1 MFKKCAIFPLPLIFT
16 KPPMPFYCDVMPDQV
31 YPTFTFEE
39 VLKLKTL
46 SAFFNLFRQSEFFLQ
61 NQSGNNTSD
70 GFDLEEE
77 PLRSELYSITQ
88 MGQYGKYLARTHELS
103 GKHEKDQLLARLADN
118 EAVIRRV
125 YDILASAVRSEHRI
139 TPAAEWLLDNFY
151 LIEEQ
156 IQIAK
161 NHLPE
166 KYSSE
171 LPRLTNGSMAGMPR
185 VYELA
190 LEVVSHGDGHIDAN
204 SLSHF
209 ISSYQSE
216 SVLTLGELWAIP
228 IMLRLALIENL
239 RRVSVRLALS
249 RAHHELA
256 EEWVQKFTDTAENDP
271 GNLILQVADLARSDP
286 PMVSAFVAELTRRL
300 QSQKAILALPLTWIS
315 QRLAETGLT
324 IEQLVMIET
333 QRQAADQVSISNS
346 IGSIRLLGAMDW
358 HEFVESLSVVEQILR
373 TDPSQ
378 VYPHM
383 DFASRDYYR
392 HQIEKMAKR
401 SAMTEVDVARKAI
414 DLTQHA
420 FDDPDSNERSRH
432 VGFYLIDKGRGELEK
447 AIRMKK
453 TRLEKWLGSKVC
465 SPVFAYLGSFTAITL
480 VLTAWMMFGSDIG
493 SIPAW
498 LWIVTGLATLLAS
511 SQLSLSIVNWLTT
524 FPTVSTP
531 LPKMDFSKGIPEGYE
546 TMVVIP
552 TMLINEKQIEKLCD
566 NLEVHYLAN
575 RDKRLKFCLLTDFV
589 DADRET
595 TPRDSVLIHRLTSL
609 IDELNGKHA
618 LDDEG
623 PFLALNRPRKW
634 NVSEKKWI
642 GFERKRGKLEALNAL
657 LTGHDSNA
665 FTIKI
670 GSTGELEK
678 TRYVITLDSDT
689 NLLRDSARQFVGAMA
704 HPLNRARYDAGKDR
718 VVEGYGILQPR
729 ITTSLPAANAS
740 WYERLCSGDAGID
753 PYTKTVSDVYQD
765 VFGEGSFIGKG
776 IYDVGIV
783 YKTLNERLPE
793 NSILSHDLIEGCY
806 ARSGLLSDGQLYEQY
821 PSSYLADVQRRHRWI
836 RGDWQLLKWLFP
848 LVPDA
853 RPQNKTGKQRNPL
866 TLLSR
871 WKLFDNLRRS
881 LFAPAAAFLFFASWT
896 VLSPTWAWT
905 SFLLAIFFLPPLL
918 ASLTDLAKKGPDIS
932 LRQHL
937 SATSVSIRQ
946 HFMTALLSVVLIP
959 HEAWYSMDAIVR
971 TLWRTFFTHRHM
983 MQWVPSAMA
992 SKNDSDV
999 SSYFRNMWFAPA
1011 YAVALAFAV
1020 SAFRPDAFAFSSLFI
1035 FFWLISPVI
1044 GWKMSLPSY
1053 KEIRELTDK
1062 QKLFLRK
1069 LSRRVWSFFDAY
1081 AGAEDNWL
1089 PPDNIQE
1096 MPTFSSP
1103 NEKLQADPAT
1113 LPKPE
1118 IVVAHRTSPTNIG
1131 LALLSYLAANDF
1143 GYVPTSHL
1151 ITRLSNTFNSMAKL
1165 ERYRGH
1171 FYNWYDTKTLK
1182 PLQNPIYIS
1191 SVDSGNLA
1199 GHLLTLKS
1207 GLTEQKNRPA
1217 LTGRLL
1223 DGLRD
1228 TFELLRDEGNDHY
1241 RAQIVDI
1248 DRKLSKYEK
1257 LAKLNLKQ
1265 RYDLLHN
1272 LVETL
1277 TTLVP
1282 ITTRDNRTLSG
1293 FWSNALLSQCN
1304 QHLEEMSN
1312 LTPWIHLDGWQ
1323 KKPNLISELNR
1334 NITLQH
1340 LSELPQHLFDA
1351 FEEQKKKSTKEEL
1364 GLIEELSECVGKA
1377 SKEAQNRLDAFA
1389 GLIRQ
1394 IDDFSQMDFTFLYD
1408 HSTNLL
1414 SIGYNITD
1422 RKIDNSYYDLLAS
1435 EARLTS
1441 FIAIAQGQIP
1451 QENWFALGRMMTVI
1465 GGDPI
1470 LLSWSGSMF
1479 EYLMPHLVMPSYEN
1493 TLLDQTHKAAVM
1505 RQKDYGKQR
1514 GVPWGISE
1522 SGYYAFDAR
1531 LNYQYR
1537 AFGVPGLGLKRG
1549 LADDLVIAPYATML
1563 SVMVEP
1569 EMACNNLIELEEKGF
1584 AGQYGLFE
1592 AIDYT
1597 QARLTR
1603 GQNYAIV
1610 RSYMAH
1616 HQGMG
1621 FLSLESYLLGQPMQ
1635 RRFAA
1640 DPWLQATL
1648 PLLHERIPKT
1658 IAYYERAPNLAR
1670 TQMASI
1676 PAELPTRVYTS
1687 ADTRIPEVQLLS
1699 NGSYHVMA
1707 TNAGGGYSHWKNL
1720 AVTRWKPDT
1729 TQDNW
1734 GTFFYLRDLDD
1745 GEFWSTAYQP
1755 VRKEEGKYETIF
1767 SEGRAEYRCTANGIE
1782 SHCEVVVS
1790 PEDDIELRRHKIT
1803 NRSAKTRTVELTS
1816 YSETVIA
1823 PAIAD
1828 LSHPAFSKLFVQTE
1842 IVPEFNSIISTRRPR
1857 FETEKPPF
1865 AFAMMVIHDKQAKD
1879 ISYETD
1885 RSKFLGRMNTVTDP
1899 VALTSREPLSDSQG
1913 SVLDPVAAIRC
1924 QLVLEPEES
1933 VVIDYVAGITTDREE
1948 SLRLIDKYDDR
1959 YLADRVFEMAWTHN
1973 QAFLHQLNADESDSQ
1988 LYARLAGS
1996 VIYPNPAYRADSSVL
2011 VKNNRGQS
2019 GLWSYAISGDLPIVL
2034 VKIHAQENL
2043 DIVRQMIQAHA
2054 YWHMKGLK
2062 VDLVIW
2068 NEDYVG
2074 YRQVLQEQIMG
2085 LISSTHL
2092 ATELNEPGGIF
2103 VRQADQISPEDRT
2116 LISSVARIIISDM
2129 DGPLALQIKRSERK
2143 ERRKFLPLH
2152 TTRTYVPS
2160 EPPKLTTDNK
2170 LLNNG
2175 LGGYSEHGDEY
2186 VIHLK
2191 EESATPAP
2199 WVNVMANANFGT
2211 IVSESGQSY
2220 TWDLNAHEFRLTPW
2234 ENDPVSDISGEAFYL
2249 RDEETGHYW
2258 SPTPLPCRGRGDY
2271 VSRHGFGY
2279 SVFEHVEDGIRTE
2292 LWIYVAL
2299 ENSIKYSVLKV
2310 KNESGVSRSLSAT
2323 GYVDWVMGEL
2333 REKTQLSVIT
2343 EIDPVSGALF
2353 ARNPYNT
2360 EFADRIAFFAVNTPN
2375 RTVTGNRTEFIGRN
2389 NTLRNPAAMSRA
2401 YLSNRVGAGY
2411 DPCGAIQ
2418 VPFTLAAGAERE
2430 IQFML
2435 GTAGRRSADASQY
2448 VHRYR
2453 SVEAAELALLQVQKY
2468 WEKTLSAVSIKTPD
2482 TSLNVLANG
2491 WLMYQTIGCRLWA
2504 RSGFY
2509 QSGGAFGFRDQL
2521 QDAMSVIHTEPP
2533 LLRNQILLC
2542 CEHQFVEGDVQH
2554 WWHPPSGR
2562 GVRTR
2567 CSDDYLWLPLALCR
2581 YITTTGDM
2589 SILDEKRYF
2598 IEGRPVPEDEESYY
2612 DLPQRS
2618 PEEGTVYEHCVRS
2631 IRHGLRFGVHGLPL
2645 MGSGDWNDGMDRVGI
2660 RGKGESV
2667 WLAFFLYRVLNE
2679 YAVLADKISDKAFAE
2694 LCLQEAKGLQLHI
2707 EQNAWDGEWYRRAYF
2722 DDGTPLGSHVNEE
2735 CSTDSISQSWSVL
2748 SEAGDPKRSRQAM
2761 NALNHRLVNRD
2772 KNLIQLLDPP
2782 FDKSDLKPGY
2792 IRGYVP
2798 GVREN
2803 GGQYTH
2809 AAIWASMAFAKMGN
2823 TNLAWEL
2830 FRIINPVNHGQTPD
2844 EIGLY
2849 KVEPYVVA
2857 ADVYAVSPHTGRGG
2871 WSWYTGSSGWMY
2883 RLVLESL
2890 LGVRLENG
2898 HLVFVPCLPSEWT
2911 SAEVV
2916 YRYKCTTY
2924 HITVEGQSDSAE
2936 TQVWLDSVKQADAS
2950 IVLEDDQKDHQVTV
2964 KAGRDKT
2971 DPEPLTLI

>member
-1 MFKKCAIFPLPLIFT
+1 
-16 KPPMPFYCDVMPDQV
+16 MPDQNH
-31 YPTFTFEE
+31 PSFILKRFP
-39 VLKLKTL
+39 KLKTI
-46 SAFFNLFRQSEFFLQ
+46 STFFNLFSQPEFFIHDQ
-61 NQSGNNTSD
+61 AGKNTAA
-70 GFDLEEE
+70 GFEMEEE

-88 MGQYGKYLARTHELS
+88 MDQYGKYLGRTHVLS
-103 GKHEKDQLLARLADN
+103 DKHEKDRLLARLADN
-118 EAVIRRV
+118 ETVIRRV
-125 YDILASAVRSEHRI
+125 YDILASAVRSENRI

-171 LPRLTNGSMAGMPR
+171 LPRLSNGTMGSVPR

-239 RRVSVRLALS
+239 RRVAVRLAVS

-373 TDPSQ
+373 TDPTE
-378 VYPHM
+378 VYPRM
-383 DFASRDYYR
+383 DFASRDHYR

-401 SAMTEVDVARKAI
+401 SAMTEVDIARKAI
-414 DLTQHA
+414 GLTEEA
-420 FDDPDSNERSRH
+420 FRNPDSNERSRH

-447 AIRMKK
+447 AIQLKK
-453 TRLEKWLGSKVC
+453 TRLEKWMGSSIC
-465 SPVFAYLGSFTAITL
+465 SPVFAYLGSFTAMTL
-480 VLTAWMMFGSDIG
+480 ILSAWLMYGSDIG
-493 SIPAW
+493 QLP
-498 LWIVTGLATLLAS
+498 LWIWVITGMSALLAS
-511 SQLSLSIVNWLTT
+511 SQLSLALVNWLTT

-546 TMVVIP
+546 TLVVIP
-552 TMLINEKQIEKLCD
+552 SMLISEKQIEKLCD
-566 NLEVHYLAN
+566 NLEIHYLAN

-595 TPRDSVLIHRLTSL
+595 MPHDAALINRLTSA

-618 LDDEG
+618 EDNEG

-657 LTGHDSNA
+657 LTGHDTDA
-665 FTIKI
+665 FTIKT
-670 GSTGELEK
+670 GSTGNLEK

-704 HPLNRARYDAGKDR
+704 HPLNRARYSPGKDR

-765 VFGEGSFIGKG
+765 AFGEGSFIGKG

-806 ARSGLLSDGQLYEQY
+806 ARSGLMSDGQLYEQY
-821 PSSYLADVQRRHRWI
+821 PSSYLADVKRRHRWI

-853 RPQNKTGKQRNPL
+853 RPQNKSGRQRNPL

-896 VLSPTWAWT
+896 VLEPTWAWT
-905 SFLLAIFFLPPLL
+905 LFLLSIFFLPPLL
-918 ASLTDLAKKGPDIS
+918 ASLTDLVKKGPDIN
-932 LRQHL
+932 LRQHI

-946 HFMTALLSVVLIP
+946 HFMTAIVSLLMIP
-959 HEAWYSMDAIVR
+959 HEACYSVDAILR
-971 TLWRTFFTHRHM
+971 TLWRTFFTRRHM
-983 MQWVPSAMA
+983 MQWVPSAMT
-992 SKNDSDV
+992 NRDDGDV
-999 SSYFRNMWFAPA
+999 SSYFKNMWFAPA

-1020 SAFRPDAFAFSSLFI
+1020 SALRPDAFVFASLFI

-1044 GWKMSLPSY
+1044 AWKISLPSV
-1053 KEIRELTDK
+1053 KELRELSDK
-1062 QKLFLRK
+1062 QKLYLRK
-1069 LSRRVWSFFDAY
+1069 LSRKIWSFFDAY

-1096 MPTFSSP
+1096 MPTFTSP
-1103 NEKLQADPAT
+1103 TDKLVNDGNT
-1113 LPKPE
+1113 LQKPE

-1143 GYVPTSHL
+1143 GYIPASHL
-1151 ITRLSNTFNSMAKL
+1151 ITRLSNTFGSMARL

-1171 FYNWYDTKTLK
+1171 FYNWYDTKTLQ

-1199 GHLLTLKS
+1199 GHLITLKS
-1207 GLTEQKNRPA
+1207 GLAEQKNRMA

-1228 TFELLRDEGNDHY
+1228 TFELLRDEGNDQY
-1241 RAQIVDI
+1241 RAQIVHI

-1257 LAKLNLKQ
+1257 QAKLTVKQ
-1265 RYDLLHN
+1265 RFDLLN
-1272 LVETL
+1272 GLSETL

-1282 ITTRDNRTLSG
+1282 ITSRDQNTLSCC
-1293 FWSNALLSQCN
+1293 WSNALLSQCK
-1304 QHLEEMSN
+1304 QQLDEIG
-1312 LTPWIHLDGWQ
+1312 LLAPWVLLDGWQ
-1323 KKPNLISELNR
+1323 NRPNLIPELNR
-1334 NITLQH
+1334 NMSLQQ
-1340 LSELPQHLFDA
+1340 LFELPGHLFTT
-1351 FEEQKKKSTKEEL
+1351 FEEMKKKATNEEL
-1364 GLIEELSECVGKA
+1364 ELLEELSVRVQNASREAGK
-1377 SKEAQNRLDAFA
+1377 RLESFA
-1389 GLIRQ
+1389 DLIRQ
-1394 IDDFSQMDFTFLYD
+1394 IDEFSRMDFTFLYD
-1408 HSTNLL
+1408 HSTNLI

-1441 FIAIAQGQIP
+1441 FVAIAMGQIP

-1479 EYLMPHLVMPSYEN
+1479 EYLMPHLVMPSFES

-1505 RQKDYGKQR
+1505 RQRDYGKQR

-1569 EMACNNLIELEEKGF
+1569 DMACNNLIELEDKGF

-1621 FLSLESYLLGQPMQ
+1621 FLSLESCLLDRPMQ
-1635 RRFAA
+1635 KRFASDA
-1640 DPWLQATL
+1640 WMQATL

-1658 IAYYERAPNLAR
+1658 IAYYERAPNLAK

-1676 PAELPTRVYTS
+1676 PAELPTRVYS
-1687 ADTRIPEVQLLS
+1687 AADTRIPEVQLLS

-1707 TNAGGGYSHWKNL
+1707 SNAGGGYSHWKNL

-1745 GEFWSTAYQP
+1745 GDFWSTAYQP
-1755 VRKEEGKYETIF
+1755 VKKESAKYETVF
-1767 SEGRAEYRCTANGIE
+1767 SEGRAEYRCLENGIE
-1782 SHCEVVVS
+1782 THCEVVVS

-1803 NRSAKTRTVELTS
+1803 NRSAKNRTIELTS

-1823 PAIAD
+1823 TAIAD

-1842 IVPEFNSIISTRRPR
+1842 IVPEFNAIISTRRPR
-1857 FETEKPPF
+1857 SVTEKPPF

-1885 RSKFLGRMNTVTDP
+1885 RSKFLGRMNTVATP
-1899 VALTSREPLSDSQG
+1899 AALTGKEPLSDSQG
-1913 SVLDPVAAIRC
+1913 SVLDPIASIRC
-1924 QLVLEPEES
+1924 QVVLEPEES
-1933 VVIDYVAGITTDREE
+1933 VVIDYVAGITPDREE

-1973 QAFLHQLNADESDSQ
+1973 HAFLHQLNADESDSQ
-1988 LYARLAGS
+1988 LYARLASS

-2011 VKNNRGQS
+2011 SRNNRGQS
-2019 GLWSYAISGDLPIVL
+2019 GLWSYSISGDLPIVL

-2043 DIVRQMIQAHA
+2043 DIVRQMIQAHT

-2092 ATELNEPGGIF
+2092 AAQLNEPGGIF

-2152 TTRTYVPS
+2152 TTRSHTPS
-2160 EPPKLTTDNK
+2160 KPPKLAANNA

-2175 LGGYSEHGDEY
+2175 LGGYSEKANEY
-2186 VIHLK
+2186 IIHLT
-2191 EESATPAP
+2191 EETATPAP
-2199 WVNVMANANFGT
+2199 WVNVLANANFGT

-2220 TWDLNAHEFRLTPW
+2220 TWDINAHEFRITPW
-2234 ENDPVSDISGEAFYL
+2234 ENDPVSDVSGEAFYM

-2258 SPTPLPCRGRGDY
+2258 SPTPLPCRGTGDY
-2271 VSRHGFGY
+2271 VCRHGFGY

-2292 LWIYVAL
+2292 LRIYVAL
-2299 ENSIKYSVLKV
+2299 ENSIKYSVLKI
-2310 KNESGVSRSLSAT
+2310 KNESGTSRSLSAA
-2323 GYVDWVMGEL
+2323 GYVEWVMGEL
-2333 REKTQLSVIT
+2333 REKTQMSVIT
-2343 EIDPVSGALF
+2343 EIDPVSGAIF

-2360 EFADRIAFFAVNTPN
+2360 EFADRIAFFTVNTPN

-2411 DPCGAIQ
+2411 DPCGAIH
-2418 VPFTLAAGAERE
+2418 VPFTLAAGQEKE

-2453 SVEAAELALLQVQKY
+2453 SVEAAELALLQVRKY
-2468 WEKTLSAVSIKTPD
+2468 WEKTLSAVTVHTPD
-2482 TSLNVLANG
+2482 ISLNVLANG

-2521 QDAMSVIHTEPP
+2521 QDAMSVIHTEPA

-2567 CSDDYLWLPLALCR
+2567 CSDDYLWLPLGVCR

-2612 DLPQRS
+2612 DMPLRS

-2660 RGKGESV
+2660 KGKGESV

-2679 YAVLADKISDKAFAE
+2679 YAALADKTSDPAFADM
-2694 LCLQEAKGLQLHI
+2694 CRQEAKGLQLHI
-2707 EQNAWDGEWYRRAYF
+2707 EQNAWDGQWYRRAYF
-2722 DDGTPLGSHVNEE
+2722 DDGTPLGSHANEE
-2735 CSTDSISQSWSVL
+2735 CTTDSISQSWSVL
-2748 SEAGDPKRSRQAM
+2748 SEAGEKERTLQAM
-2761 NALNHRLVNRD
+2761 QSLNQRLVKRD
-2772 KNLIQLLDPP
+2772 KKLIQLLDPP
-2782 FDKSDLKPGY
+2782 FDKSDLNPGY
-2792 IRGYVP
+2792 IKGYVP

-2809 AAIWASMAFAKMGN
+2809 AAIWASMAFAKIGN
-2823 TNLAWEL
+2823 TDLAWEL
-2830 FRIINPVNHGQTPD
+2830 FRIINPVNHGMTPD
-2844 EIGLY
+2844 ETELY
-2849 KVEPYVVA
+2849 KAEPYVVA
-2857 ADVYAVSPHTGRGG
+2857 ADVYAVPPHTGRGG

-2883 RLVLESL
+2883 RLILESL
-2890 LGVRLENG
+2890 LGIRLENG
-2898 HLVFVPCLPSEWT
+2898 HLVFVPCLPSDWT
-2911 SAEVV
+2911 SVDVV
-2916 YRYKCTTY
+2916 YRYRNTSY
-2924 HITVEGQSDSAE
+2924 HITVTGQTDAPE
-2936 TQVWLDSVKQADAS
+2936 TEVWLDNVRQTTAS
-2950 IVLEDDQKDHQVTV
+2950 IALEDDQKDHQVNV
-2964 KAGRDKT
+2964 RAGRNKT
-2971 DPEPLTLI
+2971 DPDPMTLI

>member
-1 MFKKCAIFPLPLIFT
+1 MK
-16 KPPMPFYCDVMPDQV
+16 
-31 YPTFTFEE
+31 TFNT
-39 VLKLKTL
+39 
-46 SAFFNLFRQSEFFLQ
+46 FFNLFRQPAFFLQ
-61 NQSGNNTSD
+61 KETGNNDAT

-88 MGQYGKYLARTHELS
+88 MGQYGKYLGKTHEL
-103 GKHEKDQLLARLADN
+103 GKAHEKDQLLSRLADN

-171 LPRLTNGSMAGMPR
+171 LPRLSNASMAGMPR

-216 SVLTLGELWAIP
+216 SILTLGELWAIP

-239 RRVSVRLALS
+239 RRVAVRLALS
-249 RAHHELA
+249 RTHHELA
-256 EEWVQKFTDTAENDP
+256 EAWVQKFIDTAENDP
-271 GNLILQVADLARSDP
+271 GNLILQVADLARSNP

-358 HEFVESLSVVEQILR
+358 HEFVESLSVVEQTLR
-373 TDPSQ
+373 TDPSR
-378 VYPHM
+378 VYPDM

-401 SAMTEVDVARKAI
+401 SPMTEVDVARKAI
-414 DLTQHA
+414 DLTQQA
-420 FDDPDSNERSRH
+420 FDNPDSKERSRH
-432 VGFYLIDKGRGELEK
+432 VGFYLIDQGRPELETT
-447 AIRMKK
+447 ILMKK
-453 TRLEKWLGSKVC
+453 TRLEKWMGSSLC
-465 SPVFAYLGSFTAITL
+465 SPFFVYLGSFTAITL
-480 VLTAWMMFGSDIG
+480 ILSAWMMYGTDIDHL
-493 SIPAW
+493 PVW
-498 LWIVTGLATLLAS
+498 LRIMTGIATILAS
-511 SQLSLSIVNWLTT
+511 SQLSLAIVNWLTT

-531 LPKMDFSKGIPEGYE
+531 LPKLDFSKGIPEGYD
-546 TMVVIP
+546 TLVVIP
-552 TMLINEKQIEKLCD
+552 SMLINKKQIEKLCD

-575 RDKRLKFCLLTDFV
+575 RDRRLKFCLLTDFV
-589 DADRET
+589 DANRET
-595 TPRDSVLIHRLTSL
+595 MPKDAALIHHLTSL
-609 IDELNGKHA
+609 IDGLNGKHA
-618 LDDEG
+618 EDDEG
-623 PFLALNRPRKW
+623 PFLALNRPRQY
-634 NVSEKKWI
+634 NACENKWI
-642 GFERKRGKLEALNAL
+642 GFERKRGKLEALNSL
-657 LTGHDSNA
+657 LRGHDTNV

-670 GSTGELEK
+670 GPTGELEK

-689 NLLRDSARQFVGAMA
+689 NLLRDSARLFVGAMA
-704 HPLNRARYDAGKDR
+704 HPLNRPRYDAGKDR

-729 ITTSLPAANAS
+729 ITTSLPPANAS

-776 IYDVGIV
+776 IYDVDAV

-793 NSILSHDLIEGCY
+793 NSVLSHDLIEGCY
-806 ARSGLLSDGQLYEQY
+806 ARSGLMSDGQLYEQY
-821 PSSYLADVQRRHRWI
+821 PSSYLADVKRRHRWI

-848 LVPDA
+848 FVPDA
-853 RPQNKTGKQRNPL
+853 RPQNKSGKQRNPL
-866 TLLSR
+866 TPLSR

-896 VLSPTWAWT
+896 VLDPTWAWT
-905 SFLLAIFFLPPLL
+905 SFLLAIFLVPPLL

-937 SATSVSIRQ
+937 SVVSVSIRQ
-946 HFMTALLSVVLIP
+946 HFMTAILSLVMIV
-959 HEAWYSMDAIVR
+959 HEAFYSLDAIAR
-971 TLWRTFFTHRHM
+971 TLWRTFFTRRHM
-983 MQWVPSAMA
+983 MQWVPSAMTSRDDDDMSA
-992 SKNDSDV
+992 YVK
-999 SSYFRNMWFAPA
+999 NMWFASA
-1011 YAVALAFAV
+1011 YAVALALAV
-1020 SAFRPDAFAFSSLFI
+1020 STFRPDAFVFSSLFI

-1044 GWKMSLPSY
+1044 AWKISLPSIR
-1053 KEIRELTDK
+1053 EIRELSDK
-1062 QKLFLRK
+1062 QKLYLRK
-1069 LSRRVWSFFDAY
+1069 LSRKIWSFFDAY

-1103 NEKLQADPAT
+1103 AEKLQNDMNTPQ
-1113 LPKPE
+1113 KPE

-1143 GYVPTSHL
+1143 GYIPSSHL
-1151 ITRLSNTFNSMAKL
+1151 VTRLSNTLGSMGKL

-1182 PLQNPIYIS
+1182 PLQNPVYIS

-1199 GHLLTLKS
+1199 GHLITLKS
-1207 GLTEQKNRPA
+1207 GLSEQKNRTA
-1217 LTGRLL
+1217 LTSRLL
-1223 DGLRD
+1223 EGLRD
-1228 TFELLRDEGNDHY
+1228 TFELLRDEGNEHY

-1248 DRKLSKYEK
+1248 DRKLTQYEK
-1257 LAKLNLKQ
+1257 LAKLTIKQ
-1265 RYDLLHN
+1265 RVDLLHG
-1272 LVETL
+1272 LVDTL
-1277 TTLVP
+1277 TTLVS
-1282 ITTRDNRTLSG
+1282 ITSRDMRTLSG
-1293 FWSNALLSQCN
+1293 FWSNALLSQCK
-1304 QHLEEMSN
+1304 QQLDEMAS
-1312 LTPWIHLDGWQ
+1312 LTPWIFLEGWQ
-1323 KKPNLISELNR
+1323 KRPNLIADLNR
-1334 NITLQH
+1334 NMTLQH
-1340 LSELPQHLFDA
+1340 LCELPEHLARA
-1351 FEEQKKKSTKEEL
+1351 FEEQKNKANKEEL
-1364 GLIEELSECVGKA
+1364 ELLEELSIRVDNA
-1377 SKEAQNRLDAFA
+1377 SKEAQKRLDSFA
-1389 GLIRQ
+1389 SLIRQ
-1394 IDDFSQMDFTFLYD
+1394 IDDFLQMDFTFLYN

-1493 TLLDQTHKAAVM
+1493 TLLDQTHKTAVM

-1569 EMACNNLIELEEKGF
+1569 DMACNNLLELEEKGF
-1584 AGQYGLFE
+1584 AGQYGPFE

-1597 QARLTR
+1597 QARLSR

-1621 FLSLESYLLGQPMQ
+1621 FLALESCLLDQPMQ
-1635 RRFAA
+1635 KRFAA

-1658 IAYYERAPNLAR
+1658 IAYYERAPNLAK

-1755 VRKEEGKYETIF
+1755 VRKEEGQYETIF
-1767 SEGRAEYRCTANGIE
+1767 SEGRAEYRCMANGIE
-1782 SHCEVVVS
+1782 THCEVVVS

-1803 NRSAKTRTVELTS
+1803 NRSSKTRTIELTS

-1857 FETEKPPF
+1857 VETEKPPY
-1865 AFAMMVIHDKQAKD
+1865 AFSMMVIHDKQAKD
-1879 ISYETD
+1879 ICYETD
-1885 RSKFLGRMNTVTDP
+1885 RSRFLGRMNTVASP
-1899 VALTSREPLSDSQG
+1899 AALTSFAPMSDSQG

-1948 SLRLIDKYDDR
+1948 CLRLIDKYDDR
-1959 YLADRVFEMAWTHN
+1959 YLADRVFEMSWTHN

-1988 LYARLAGS
+1988 LFARLAGS

-2011 VKNNRGQS
+2011 TKNNRGQS

-2054 YWHMKGLK
+2054 WWHMKGLK

-2068 NEDYVG
+2068 NEDCVG

-2085 LISSTHL
+2085 LISSTQL

-2129 DGPLALQIKRSERK
+2129 DGPLALQIRRSERK

-2152 TTRTYVPS
+2152 TTRTHVPS
-2160 EPPKLTTDNK
+2160 DAPKLVTGNA

-2175 LGGYSEHGDEY
+2175 LGGYSDNAREY
-2186 VIHLK
+2186 IIHLT
-2191 EESATPAP
+2191 EESSTPAP
-2199 WVNVMANANFGT
+2199 WVNVLANASFGT

-2220 TWDLNAHEFRLTPW
+2220 TWDINAHEFRITPW
-2234 ENDPVSDISGEAFYL
+2234 ENDPVSDVSGEAFYM

-2258 SPTPLPCRGRGDY
+2258 SPTPLPCRGRGEY
-2271 VSRHGFGY
+2271 VTRHGFGY

-2292 LWIYVAL
+2292 LRIYVAL
-2299 ENSIKYSVLKV
+2299 ENSIKYSVLKI
-2310 KNESGVSRSLSAT
+2310 KNESGISRSLSAT

-2333 REKTQLSVIT
+2333 REKTQMSVIT

-2360 EFADRIAFFAVNTPN
+2360 EFADRIAFFTTNAPN
-2375 RTVTGNRTEFIGRN
+2375 RTVTGNRMEFIGRN

-2418 VPFTLAAGAERE
+2418 VPLTLAAGAERE

-2453 SVEAAELALLQVQKY
+2453 SVEAAELALVQVQKY
-2468 WEKTLSAVSIKTPD
+2468 WEKTLAAVQITTPD
-2482 TSLNVLANG
+2482 VSLNVLANG
-2491 WLMYQTIGCRLWA
+2491 WLMYQTIACRLWA

-2589 SILDEKRYF
+2589 SILDEKRGF
-2598 IEGRPVPEDEESYY
+2598 LEGRPVPEDEESYY
-2612 DLPQRS
+2612 DMPQRS

-2631 IRHGLRFGVHGLPL
+2631 IRHGLRFGEHGLPL

-2667 WLAFFLYRVLNE
+2667 WLAFFLYRILNE
-2679 YAVLADKISDKAFAE
+2679 YAELADKTGDTAFAE
-2694 LCLQEAKGLQLHI
+2694 QCRQEAKTLQLHI

-2748 SEAGDPKRSRQAM
+2748 SEAGEQERTRQAM
-2761 NALNHRLVNRD
+2761 QSLNQRLVKRD
-2772 KNLIQLLDPP
+2772 KKLIQLLDPP
-2782 FDKSDLKPGY
+2782 FDKSDLNPGY
-2792 IRGYVP
+2792 IKGYVP

-2823 TNLAWEL
+2823 TDLAWEL
-2830 FRIINPVNHGQTPD
+2830 FRIINPVNHGLTPND
-2844 EIGLY
+2844 TELY

-2883 RLVLESL
+2883 RLILESL

-2911 SAEVV
+2911 SVEVL
-2916 YRYKCTTY
+2916 YRYQNTNY
-2924 HITVEGQSDSAE
+2924 HITLENQQDAIE
-2936 TQVWLDSVKQADAS
+2936 TEVWLDSVKQTTAA
-2950 IVLEDDQKDHQVTV
+2950 ILLEDDQKDHQVTV
-2964 KAGRDKT
+2964 RAGQDKT
-2971 DPEPLTLI
+2971 DPEPFTLI

>member
-1 MFKKCAIFPLPLIFT
+1 M
-16 KPPMPFYCDVMPDQV
+16 
-31 YPTFTFEE
+31 
-39 VLKLKTL
+39 KTI
-46 SAFFNLFRQSEFFLQ
+46 STFFNLFSQPEFFIQ
-61 NQSGNNTSD
+61 DQTGNNKAADFS
-70 GFDLEEE
+70 LEEE
-77 PLRSELYSITQ
+77 PLRSELYSVTQ
-88 MGQYGKYLARTHELS
+88 MGQYGKYLARTHVLS
-103 GKHEKDQLLARLADN
+103 DRHEKDQLLIRLSSN
-118 EAVIRRV
+118 EIVIRRV
-125 YDILASAVRSEHRI
+125 YDILASAVRSENRI

-171 LPRLTNGSMAGMPR
+171 LPRLSNGTMNGMPR

-209 ISSYQSE
+209 ISSYQEE
-216 SVLTLGELWAIP
+216 SALTLGELWAIP

-239 RRVSVRLALS
+239 RRVAVRLAMA

-256 EEWVQKFTDTAENDP
+256 EEWVQKFIDTAENDP
-271 GNLILQVADLARSDP
+271 SNLILQVADLARSDP

-346 IGSIRLLGAMDW
+346 IGSIRLLSSMDW
-358 HEFVESLSVVEQILR
+358 HEFVESLSVVEQTLR
-373 TDPSQ
+373 TDPTG
-378 VYPHM
+378 VYSDM
-383 DFASRDYYR
+383 DFASRDHYR
-392 HQIEKMAKR
+392 HQIEKMARR
-401 SAMTEVDVARKAI
+401 SSLSEVDVATKAI
-414 DLTQHA
+414 DMTQQA
-420 FDDPDSNERSRH
+420 FDNPDSNERSRH
-432 VGFYLIDKGRGELEK
+432 VGFYLIDKGRPELEK

-453 TRLEKWLGSKVC
+453 THLERWMTAKVC
-465 SPVFAYLGSFTAITL
+465 SPFFAYLGSFSAITL
-480 VLTAWMMFGSDIG
+480 ILSACLMYGSDTG
-493 SIPAW
+493 NLPLW
-498 LWIVTGLATLLAS
+498 LWIITGMATLLAS
-511 SQLSLSIVNWLTT
+511 SQLSLAIVNWLSI

-531 LPKMDFSKGIPEGYE
+531 LPKMDFSKGIPEGNE
-546 TMVVIP
+546 TLVVIP
-552 TMLINEKQIEKLCD
+552 SMLISEKQIEKLCD

-575 RDKRLKFCLLTDFV
+575 RDKRLKFCLLTDFT

-595 TPRDSVLIHRLTSL
+595 MPNDAALINRLNAL

-618 LDDEG
+618 NDDEG
-623 PFLALNRPRKW
+623 PFLALSRPRKW
-634 NVSEKKWI
+634 NLSEKKWI
-642 GFERKRGKLEALNAL
+642 GFERKRGKLEALNSL
-657 LTGHDSNA
+657 LMGVDTKA
-665 FTIKI
+665 FTVRI
-670 GSTGELEK
+670 GSISDLEK

-704 HPLNRARYDAGKDR
+704 HPLNRPRYDAVKDR
-718 VVEGYGILQPR
+718 VIEGYGILQPR

-740 WYERLCSGDAGID
+740 WYEMLCSGDAGID

-765 VFGEGSFIGKG
+765 IFGEGSFIGKG
-776 IYDVGIV
+776 IYDVDAV

-806 ARSGLLSDGQLYEQY
+806 ARSGLMSDGQLYEQY
-821 PSSYLADVQRRHRWI
+821 PSSYLADVKRRHRWI

-853 RPQNKTGKQRNPL
+853 RPQNRSGKQRNPL
-866 TLLSR
+866 TFLSR

-881 LFAPAAAFLFFASWT
+881 LFAPAVTFLFFASWT
-896 VLSPTWAWT
+896 FLTPTWAWT
-905 SFLLAIFFLPPLL
+905 LFLLAIFFFPPLL
-918 ASLTDLAKKGPDIS
+918 SSLMDLTKKSRGIS

-937 SATSVSIRQ
+937 SAVSVSIRQ
-946 HFMTALLSVVLIP
+946 HFMTAILALVFVP
-959 HEAWYSMDAIVR
+959 HEACYSLDAIIR
-971 TLWRTFFTHRHM
+971 TLWRTFFTKRYM
-983 MQWVPSAMA
+983 MQWVPSALT
-992 SKNDSDV
+992 NRDDGGV
-999 SSYFRNMWFAPA
+999 SSFFRNMWFAPV

-1020 SAFRPDAFAFSSLFI
+1020 SAFRSDAFAYASLFI
-1035 FFWLISPVI
+1035 FSWLISPVI
-1044 GWKMSLPSY
+1044 AWKISLPSAR
-1053 KEIRELTDK
+1053 EIRELSEK
-1062 QKLFLRK
+1062 QKQYLGK
-1069 LSRRVWSFFDAY
+1069 LSRKIWSFFDAY
-1081 AGAEDNWL
+1081 VGAEDNWL

-1096 MPTFSSP
+1096 MPTFTSP
-1103 NEKLQADPAT
+1103 TEKLANDVNTQ
-1113 LPKPE
+1113 PKPE

-1143 GYVPTSHL
+1143 GYIPTNHL
-1151 ITRLSNTFNSMAKL
+1151 ITRLSNTLGSMGKL

-1199 GHLLTLKS
+1199 GHLITLKS
-1207 GLTEQKNRPA
+1207 GLSEQKNRMA
-1217 LTGRLL
+1217 LTSRLL
-1223 DGLRD
+1223 EGLRD
-1228 TFELLRDEGNDHY
+1228 TFELLRDEGNEKY

-1257 LAKLNLKQ
+1257 QPKLTLKQ
-1265 RYDLLHN
+1265 RYDLLHS

-1277 TTLVP
+1277 VALVP
-1282 ITTRDNRTLSG
+1282 ITARDQKSLCC

-1304 QHLEEMSN
+1304 QHLDEMAN
-1312 LTPWIHLDGWQ
+1312 LAPWIELESWQ
-1323 KKPNLISELNR
+1323 QKPNLIPELNR
-1334 NITLQH
+1334 DMSLQH
-1340 LSELPQHLFDA
+1340 LSELSEHLIPTVQ
-1351 FEEQKKKSTKEEL
+1351 EMKKKATENEEEL
-1364 GLIEELSECVGKA
+1364 LDELSVRVQQA
-1377 SKEAQNRLDAFA
+1377 ATEAQKRLGSFTD
-1389 GLIRQ
+1389 LISQ
-1394 IDDFSQMDFTFLYD
+1394 IDNYSQMDFTFLYD
-1408 HSTNLL
+1408 HSTHLL

-1451 QENWFALGRMMTVI
+1451 QENWFALGRLMTVI

-1479 EYLMPHLVMPSYEN
+1479 EYLMPHLVMPSYES
-1493 TLLDQTHKAAVM
+1493 TLLDQTHKAAVLK
-1505 RQKDYGKQR
+1505 QKEYGKQR

-1563 SVMVEP
+1563 SIMVEP

-1603 GQNYAIV
+1603 GQNFAIV

-1621 FLSLESYLLGQPMQ
+1621 FLSLLSCLLDQPMQ
-1635 RRFAA
+1635 KRFAA

-1648 PLLHERIPKT
+1648 PLLQERIPKT
-1658 IAYYERAPNLAR
+1658 IAYYERAPNLAK

-1707 TNAGGGYSHWKNL
+1707 THAGGGYSHWKNIS
-1720 AVTRWKPDT
+1720 VTRWKADT

-1745 GEFWSTAYQP
+1745 GNFWSTAYQP
-1755 VRKEEGKYETIF
+1755 VRKENAKYETIF
-1767 SEGRAEYRCTANGIE
+1767 SEGRAEYRCIASGIE
-1782 SHCEVVVS
+1782 THCEVVVS

-1803 NRSAKTRTVELTS
+1803 NRSGKNRTIELTS

-1823 PAIAD
+1823 AAIAD
-1828 LSHPAFSKLFVQTE
+1828 LSHPAFSKLFIQTE
-1842 IVPEFNSIISTRRPR
+1842 IVPEFNAILSTRRPR
-1857 FETEKPPF
+1857 SVTEKPPY
-1865 AFAMMVIHDKQAKD
+1865 AFAMMVIHDKKAKD
-1879 ISYETD
+1879 ICYETD
-1885 RSKFLGRMNTVTDP
+1885 RSKFLGRMNTIAAP
-1899 VALTSREPLSDSQG
+1899 AALTGKESLTDSQG
-1913 SVLDPVAAIRC
+1913 SVLDPVAVLRC

-1933 VVIDYVAGITTDREE
+1933 VVIDYVAGVTTDREE

-1996 VIYPNPAYRADSSVL
+1996 VIYPNPTYRADSSVL
-2011 VKNNRGQS
+2011 SKNNRGQS

-2103 VRQADQISPEDRT
+2103 VRQADQISSEDRT

-2143 ERRKFLPLH
+2143 ERRRFLPLH
-2152 TTRTYVPS
+2152 TTRSYVPS
-2160 EPPKLTTDNK
+2160 EPPKLMAKNT

-2175 LGGYSEHGDEY
+2175 LGGYSEKANEY
-2186 VIHLK
+2186 IIHLK
-2191 EESATPAP
+2191 DESATPAP
-2199 WVNVMANANFGT
+2199 WVNVLANATFGT

-2220 TWDLNAHEFRLTPW
+2220 TWDINAHEFRITPW
-2234 ENDPVSDISGEAFYL
+2234 ENDPVSDVSGEALYL

-2258 SPTPLPCRGRGDY
+2258 SPTPLPCRGKGEY
-2271 VSRHGFGY
+2271 LSRHGFGY
-2279 SVFEHVEDGIRTE
+2279 SVFEHVEDGIRSE

-2299 ENSIKYSVLKV
+2299 ENSIKYSVLKI
-2310 KNESGVSRSLSAT
+2310 KNESGSSRSLSAT

-2333 REKTQLSVIT
+2333 REKTQMSVIT
-2343 EIDPVSGALF
+2343 EIDPVSGAIF

-2360 EFADRIAFFAVNTPN
+2360 EFADRIAFFTVNTPN

-2389 NTLRNPAAMSRA
+2389 NTLKNPAAMSRA

-2411 DPCGAIQ
+2411 DPCGAIH
-2418 VPFTLAAGAERE
+2418 VPFTLAAGAEKE

-2468 WEKTLSAVSIKTPD
+2468 WEKTLSAVTIKTPD

-2491 WLMYQTIGCRLWA
+2491 WLMYQTIACRLWA

-2521 QDAMSVIHTEPP
+2521 QDAMSVIHTEPA

-2542 CEHQFVEGDVQH
+2542 CERQFVEGDVQH

-2589 SILDEKRYF
+2589 SILDEKRTF
-2598 IEGRPVPEDEESYY
+2598 LEGRPVPEDEESYY

-2660 RGKGESV
+2660 KGKGESV
-2667 WLAFFLYRVLNE
+2667 WLGFFLYRVLNE
-2679 YAVLADKISDKAFAE
+2679 YAELADKLSDTKFAE
-2694 LCLQEAKGLQLHI
+2694 DCRQEAKGLQLHI
-2707 EQNAWDGEWYRRAYF
+2707 EQNAWDGQWYRRAYF

-2735 CSTDSISQSWSVL
+2735 CTTDSISQSWSVL
-2748 SEAGDPKRSRQAM
+2748 SEAGEKERTRQAM
-2761 NALNHRLVNRD
+2761 QSLNLRLVKRD
-2772 KNLIQLLDPP
+2772 KKLIQLLDPP
-2782 FDKSDLKPGY
+2782 FNKSDLNPGY
-2792 IRGYVP
+2792 IKGYVP

-2823 TNLAWEL
+2823 TDLAWEL
-2830 FRIINPVNHGQTPD
+2830 FRIINPVNHSLTAN
-2844 EIGLY
+2844 ERELY

-2883 RLVLESL
+2883 RLILESL
-2890 LGVRLENG
+2890 LGIRLENG
-2898 HLVFVPCLPSEWT
+2898 RLVFVPCLPSEWT
-2911 SAEVV
+2911 SVEVD
-2916 YRYKCTTY
+2916 YRYKNTVY
-2924 HITVEGQSDSAE
+2924 HIIVTAQVNLANTE
-2936 TQVWLDSVKQADAS
+2936 VWLDNVRQATPS
-2950 IVLEDDQKDHQVTV
+2950 ILLVDDQKDHQVSV
-2964 KAGRDKT
+2964 KAGQERT
-2971 DPEPLTLI
+2971 DPEPFTLV